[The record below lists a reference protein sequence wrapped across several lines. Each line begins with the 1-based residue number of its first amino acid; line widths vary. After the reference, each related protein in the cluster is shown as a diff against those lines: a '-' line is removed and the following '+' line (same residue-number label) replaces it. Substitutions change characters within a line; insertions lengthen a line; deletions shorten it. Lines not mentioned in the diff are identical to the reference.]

1 MRMLRTF
8 FLVATVIVALIAL
21 SRAHWEGTLSDGG
34 TWIVDL
40 PRSPVWSPPPVPA
53 YETFRST
60 FDMLPVSATSAP
72 IRRVFRADWTFL
84 DFTLY
89 LWAVAAV
96 FGIIYLCIHRRP
108 RDPILHVALC
118 LG

>member
-1 MRMLRTF
+1 
-8 FLVATVIVALIAL
+8 
-21 SRAHWEGTLSDGG
+21 
-34 TWIVDL
+34 
-40 PRSPVWSPPPVPA
+40 
-53 YETFRST
+53 
-60 FDMLPVSATSAP
+60 
-72 IRRVFRADWTFL
+72 VFRADWTFL

-118 LG
+118 LGATLTVAALICFLLWLVVGGWGPPAPELFGGLAILLGLFFAKATYAQERA